1 MTICVSVKVSEG
13 LVLAADSTA
22 AIEGQL
28 GDGQRGILKTY
39 DYMRKLVRVK
49 DYPIGILTWGT
60 AHIGM
65 RTVGSLIREFE
76 YTLPSLQEE
85 EEKCKEQRMRG
96 EKPEPYKYSVR
107 AITEGV
113 VKFIGERY
121 RDEFGNRSKEEG
133 QPLLGLLVSGYSSSQ
148 FFPEQWLVEIPLSSD
163 LRELRPDKNEKP
175 DFGANWFGMTDAIV
189 RLHWGRDDQA
199 LSILSERFEVSR
211 EEVGKILESLQYPV
225 IFEGMP
231 LQDAID
237 YAIYVVNV
245 VIGRF
250 RFVIGAPLCGGA
262 IDVAVITPE
271 SFAWIKQKSWEA
283 GD

>member
-1 MTICVSVKVSEG
+1 MTICVSVQVSEG

-28 GDGQRGILKTY
+28 GDGRHGVLKTY
-39 DYMRKLVRVK
+39 DHMRKLIRVN
-49 DYPIGILTWGT
+49 DYPTGVLTWGT
-60 AHIGM
+60 AHVGT

-85 EEKCKEQRMRG
+85 EEKCKERRMRG
-96 EKPEPYKYSVR
+96 EEPEPYTYSVR
-107 AITEGV
+107 EITKGLVE
-113 VKFIGERY
+113 FIGERY
-121 RDEFGNRSKEEG
+121 REEFSSRPEKS
-133 QPLLGLLVSGYSSSQ
+133 QPLLGLLVSGYSSNQ
-148 FFPEQWLVEIPLSSD
+148 FFPEQWLVEIPLRPD
-163 LRELRPDKNEKP
+163 LRELRPDINGKP
-175 DFGANWFGMTDAIV
+175 NFGANWFGMTDAII
-189 RLHWGRDDQA
+189 RLHWGRDEQA
-199 LSILSERFEVSR
+199 LSVLSERFGVSR
-211 EEVGKILESLQYPV
+211 EEVHEALEPFQYPV

-237 YAIYVVNV
+237 YATYVVNV

-250 RFVIGAPLCGGA
+250 RFVVGAPLCGGA